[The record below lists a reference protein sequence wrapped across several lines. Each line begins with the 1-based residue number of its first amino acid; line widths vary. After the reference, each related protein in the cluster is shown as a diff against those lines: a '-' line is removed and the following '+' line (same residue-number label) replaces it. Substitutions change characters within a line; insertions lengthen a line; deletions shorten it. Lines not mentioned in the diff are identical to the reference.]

1 MKQWQE
7 TLEILHRL
15 AALTAAGQQ
24 AAVACVVQIAGS
36 AYRRPGARFLIA
48 PDGSTLGGISGG
60 CLEEDVRQT
69 GLATMKTGQCRLLHY
84 ETGDDDDALWG
95 LGLGCNGEVDV
106 FVVPTSR
113 PGFGDATERLREL
126 LSSDKAF
133 SVITIVSD
141 LDGEDTM
148 LEGRILIPAMV
159 TETPLGTGD
168 TELDDALLAAA
179 AEALEAGSS
188 RIIETHGVRAFIET
202 FEPPPVVVVCG
213 AGDDAMP
220 LVAGATQV
228 GFRVVVVDHRPASLT
243 AERFPGAWR
252 LIQALPEDAAED
264 RAEND
269 AGSIPTTG
277 DTFVV
282 LKTHNLVRDKAW
294 ARRFLAT
301 PIPYLGLLG
310 PGARCQEIID
320 QAPADQRH
328 RIYGPVGLDLGAE
341 GPEQVGLCVVGELLA
356 VRSNRQP
363 QHLRDRKTAIHV

>member
-1 MKQWQE
+1 VKQWQE

-69 GLATMKTGQCRLLHY
+69 GLATMKTGHCRLLHY

-113 PGFGDATERLREL
+113 PGFGDATERLRQL

-133 SVITIVSD
+133 SVITIVAD
-141 LDGEDTM
+141 LDGEDRM
-148 LEGRILIPAMV
+148 LEGRVLIPPGVA
-159 TETPLGTGD
+159 ETPLGTGD
-168 TELDDALLAAA
+168 AELDDALWAAA
-179 AEALEAGSS
+179 AEALEASAS

-202 FEPPPVVVVCG
+202 FEPPPVAVVCG

-220 LVAGATQV
+220 LVAGATEV
-228 GFRVVVVDHRPASLT
+228 GFRVIVVDHRPAYLT
-243 AERFPGAWR
+243 AERFPRAWR
-252 LIQALPEDAAED
+252 LIQALPEDDAE
-264 RAEND
+264 
-269 AGSIPTTG
+269 GIPTTD

-310 PGARCQEIID
+310 PGARCREIID

-328 RIYGPVGLDLGAE
+328 RIYGPIGLDLGAE

>member
-1 MKQWQE
+1 VKQWQE
-7 TLEILHRL
+7 TLEILDRL
-15 AALTAAGQQ
+15 AELTKSGER

-69 GLATMKTGQCRLLHY
+69 GLAAIDSGACHLLHY

-95 LGLGCNGEVDV
+95 LGLGCDGEVDV
-106 FVVPTSR
+106 FVAPTSR
-113 PGFGDATERLREL
+113 PGFRDATDHMRGL

-133 SVITIVSD
+133 SVITIVAD
-141 LDGEDTM
+141 AEGEDAA
-148 LEGRILIPAMV
+148 LEGRVLIQQAEM
-159 TETPLGTGD
+159 ETRLSTGD
-168 TELDDALLAAA
+168 AELDEALFAAA
-179 AEALEAGSS
+179 AETLEVGAS
-188 RIIETHGVRAFIET
+188 RTIETRGVRAFIEV
-202 FEPPPVVVVCG
+202 FAPPPVAVVCG

-228 GFRVVVVDHRPASLT
+228 GFRVVVVDHRPAYLT
-243 AERFPGAWR
+243 PERFSSAWR
-252 LIQALPEDAAED
+252 LIQALPEDDDE
-264 RAEND
+264 
-269 AGSIPTTG
+269 GIPTTS

-294 ARRFLAT
+294 AQRFLAT

-310 PGARCQEIID
+310 PRARCEEIAAA
-320 QAPADQRH
+320 APADQQH

-341 GPEQVGLCVVGELLA
+341 GPEQVGVAVVAELLA
-356 VRSNRQP
+356 ARTGRQP
-363 QHLRDRKTAIHV
+363 GHLKDRKAPIHDHTT